1 MEKVSEDV
9 ILKMIEKEDPRTFE
23 TILSTYKTQV
33 YRTALMILKNEA
45 DAEEAG
51 TAPGRD
57 PPCVH
62 LHV

>member
-45 DAEEAG
+45 DAEDASQEY
-51 TAPGRD
+51 
-57 PPCVH
+57 
-62 LHV
+62 L